1 MRVES
6 KNVRELLMGNTSP
19 FFIPPFQRSYAW
31 GKPELSRFF
40 HDITR
45 LLESELSGKEP
56 KLQHFFGTLVV
67 KREYQSLDKDIII
80 VVDGQQRITTTLLFL
95 LALRDTFPMSDDER
109 EGTDQAFF
117 YSSDSKYE
125 EKIKLK
131 QVTAD
136 WDCYKAIV
144 TGKKAPSGLITN
156 AYTYFCRELKALMQ
170 RVPRLETVHF
180 VSILERINL
189 AVINLENDPYK
200 GEDPQIIFETLNS
213 LGRPLTLS
221 DLIRNYILLG
231 LNSEEQTEAYE
242 QCWFPMIEEKLTRK
256 ETSNYLRDFTQYK
269 LSEYL
274 VTASDSNAKQLYSI
288 FKERVA
294 SEYEDKQLLI
304 LEISEVA
311 HYYLAI
317 VDPDYTPRLT
327 EDKRFN
333 KEVKDLLI
341 DIFQGIKSDPFKS
354 FVMGLLISH
363 QGINGKKKLSD
374 DALLNTLRM
383 IKTYLIR
390 RRVCDLT
397 SGENKNM
404 PLLTKYIPEMANGE
418 TDFLQIIK
426 QLPYFLRMPNDKEI
440 RSTLE
445 TLPFYNELRNYSK
458 LILGDMEKKRS
469 KVSVDYRDPLITIEH
484 IMPQKLTTIWE
495 QELGEDHQEV
505 HSKYLHNIGNLILT
519 EYNMEISNR
528 SFETKKQKLGESALS
543 YRLDI
548 ISVERWDEQAI
559 LKHQE
564 QMIQLF
570 LNAYELPDE
579 YQIVNNWNERIE
591 DNEIRKF
598 SITDSDAKSFVKFR
612 QPESVTI
619 EGKVY
624 KENRWNH
631 LYFAILQHLKRNYP
645 NQYEVLVNDLTT
657 HLKQGKNPSVINW
670 KDEELYPEIPS
681 FNTRYALVDG
691 TVLKKIPNNYSGDKR
706 LVFYHNRSAEKM
718 IEGINEMFEYFH
730 VDGDD
735 VIITLKEKSN

>member
-404 PLLTKYIPEMANGE
+404 PLLTKYIPEIANGE

-564 QMIQLF
+564 QMIQSF

-579 YQIVNNWNERIE
+579 YKIANNWNERIE

-730 VDGDD
+730 VDGDE

>member
-579 YQIVNNWNERIE
+579 YQIANNWNERIE

-691 TVLKKIPNNYSGDKR
+691 TVLKIIPNNYSGDKR

-730 VDGDD
+730 VDGDE

>member
-404 PLLTKYIPEMANGE
+404 PLLTKYIPEIANGE

-426 QLPYFLRMPNDKEI
+426 QLPYFLRIPNDKEI

-579 YQIVNNWNERIE
+579 YQIANNWNERIE

-730 VDGDD
+730 VDGDE

>member
-404 PLLTKYIPEMANGE
+404 PLLTKYIPEIANGE

-469 KVSVDYRDPLITIEH
+469 KVSVDYRNPLITIEH

-579 YQIVNNWNERIE
+579 YQIANNWNERIE

-730 VDGDD
+730 VDGDE
-735 VIITLKEKSN
+735 VIITLEEKSN

>member
-40 HDITR
+40 HDNTR

-404 PLLTKYIPEMANGE
+404 PLLTKYIPEIANGE

-426 QLPYFLRMPNDKEI
+426 QLPYFLRIPNDKEI

-579 YQIVNNWNERIE
+579 YQIANNWNERIE

-691 TVLKKIPNNYSGDKR
+691 TVLKIIPNNYSGDKR

-730 VDGDD
+730 VDGDE

>member
-484 IMPQKLTTIWE
+484 IMPQKITTIWE

-579 YQIVNNWNERIE
+579 YQIANNWNERIE

-730 VDGDD
+730 VDGDE

>member
-1 MRVES
+1 MKVES
-6 KNVRELLMGNTSP
+6 KNVRELLMGNSSP

-31 GKPELSRFF
+31 SKPELSRFF
-40 HDITR
+40 NDIIR

-67 KREYQSLDKDIII
+67 KREVQSFDKDIII

-95 LALRDTFPMSDDER
+95 LALRDTFPMSDEEK

-117 YSSDSKYE
+117 YSSESKYE

-156 AYTYFCRELKALMQ
+156 AYTYFCRELRALMQ
-170 RVPRLETVHF
+170 RTPKLGTEHF
-180 VSILERINL
+180 VRILERINL
-189 AVINLENDPYK
+189 AVINLDNDPYK

-231 LNSEEQTEAYE
+231 LNSDGQTEAYE
-242 QCWFPMIEEKLTRK
+242 QCWFPMIEKKLTSK

-269 LSEYL
+269 LSENL

-288 FKERVA
+288 FKDRVA
-294 SEYEDKQLLI
+294 SEYDDKQLLI
-304 LEISEVA
+304 LEISEVSRL
-311 HYYLAI
+311 YLSI
-317 VDPDYTPRLT
+317 VDPDYTPHLT
-327 EDKRFN
+327 DDPRFN
-333 KEVKDLLI
+333 KEVKSLLV

-354 FVMGLLISH
+354 FVLGLLIGH
-363 QGINGKKKLSD
+363 QGFYENTKLSD

-383 IKTYLIR
+383 IKIYLIR
-390 RRVCDLT
+390 RRVCGLT
-397 SGENKNM
+397 SGENRNI
-404 PLLTKYIPEMANGE
+404 PLLTKYIPQIANGE
-418 TDFLQIIK
+418 TDLLRIIK
-426 QLPYFLRMPNDKEI
+426 ELPYFLRMPNDKEI

-445 TLPFYNELRNYSK
+445 TLPFYNELKGYSK
-458 LILGDMEKKRS
+458 LILGDMERRRS

-484 IMPQKLTTIWE
+484 IMPQSLTTIWE
-495 QELGEDHQEV
+495 QELGENFQEV

-519 EYNMEISNR
+519 EYNMEIGNR
-528 SFETKKQKLGESALS
+528 SFETKKQRLEESALS

-548 ISVERWDEQAI
+548 VPVEHWDENAI

-570 LNAYELPDE
+570 LKTYELPDE
-579 YQIVNNWNERIE
+579 YQFANNWNERIE
-591 DNEIRKF
+591 DKEIQMF

-612 QPESVTI
+612 QPESIII
-619 EGKVY
+619 EGKIY

-631 LYFAILQHLKRNYP
+631 LYFAILQHLKKNYP
-645 NQYEVLVNDLTT
+645 NRYEILVDDLTT
-657 HLKQGKNPSVINW
+657 QLKQGKAPSVINW

-691 TVLKKIPNNYSGDKR
+691 TALNKIPNNYSGDKR

-718 IEGINEMFEYFH
+718 IDAINEIFEYFH
-730 VDGDD
+730 VAGDE
-735 VIITLKEKSN
+735 VIITLKEKAN

>member
-404 PLLTKYIPEMANGE
+404 PLLTKYIPEIANGE

-426 QLPYFLRMPNDKEI
+426 QLPYFLRIPNDKEI

-579 YQIVNNWNERIE
+579 YQIANNWNERIE

-691 TVLKKIPNNYSGDKR
+691 TVLKIIPNNYSGDKR

-730 VDGDD
+730 VDGDE

>member
-1 MRVES
+1 MKVES
-6 KNVRELLMGNTSP
+6 KNVRELLMGNSSP
-19 FFIPPFQRSYAW
+19 FFIPSFQRSYAW

-40 HDITR
+40 NDITR

-67 KREYQSLDKDIII
+67 KDELQGMGKVITI

-95 LALRDTFPMSDDER
+95 LALRDTFPMSEEER
-109 EGTDQAFF
+109 EDADQAFF

-231 LNSEEQTEAYE
+231 LNSDKQTKAYE
-242 QCWFPMIEEKLTRK
+242 ECWFPMIEEKLTRK

-269 LSEYL
+269 LSESL

-363 QGINGKKKLSD
+363 QEINGKKKLSD

-404 PLLTKYIPEMANGE
+404 PLLTKYIPEIASGE

-440 RSTLE
+440 RGTLK
-445 TLPFYNELRNYSK
+445 TLSFYNELRNYSK
-458 LILGDMEKKRS
+458 LILGDMEKKRT
-469 KVSVDYRDPLITIEH
+469 KVPVDYRDPLITIEH
-484 IMPQKLTTIWE
+484 IMPQKLTTSWE
-495 QELGEDHQEV
+495 HELGEDHQEV

-528 SFETKKQKLGESALS
+528 SFETKKQKLRESALS

-570 LNAYELPDE
+570 LNAYELPGE
-579 YQIVNNWNERIE
+579 YQFTNNWNERIE
-591 DNEIRKF
+591 DNEISRISPTDPDATKIVPFRK
-598 SITDSDAKSFVKFR
+598 
-612 QPESVTI
+612 PESIMI
-619 EGKVY
+619 ENDLY
-624 KENRWNH
+624 KEGTWKGI
-631 LYFAILQHLKRNYP
+631 YFTVVMHLKRNYP
-645 NQYEVLVNDLTT
+645 NQYEELVRDLTT
-657 HLKQGKNPSVINW
+657 HLKQGKAPSVINW
-670 KDEELYPEIPS
+670 KNEELYPEIPR

-691 TVLKKIPNNYSGDKR
+691 TILKKIPSNYSGDKR
-706 LVFYHNRSAEKM
+706 LVFYHNRSADKM
-718 IEGINEMFEYFH
+718 IEAINEMLEYFY
-730 VDGDD
+730 VDGDE

>member
-256 ETSNYLRDFTQYK
+256 ETSNYSRDFTQYK

-404 PLLTKYIPEMANGE
+404 PLLTKYIPEIANGE

-426 QLPYFLRMPNDKEI
+426 QLPYFLRIPNDKEI

-579 YQIVNNWNERIE
+579 YQIANNWNERIE

-691 TVLKKIPNNYSGDKR
+691 TVLKIIPNNYSGDKR

-730 VDGDD
+730 VDGDE